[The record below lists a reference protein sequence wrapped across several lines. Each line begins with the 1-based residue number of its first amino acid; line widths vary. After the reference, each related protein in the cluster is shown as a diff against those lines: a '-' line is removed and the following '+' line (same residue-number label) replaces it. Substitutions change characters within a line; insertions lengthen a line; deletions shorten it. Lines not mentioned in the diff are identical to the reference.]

1 MNGNRNGL
9 GAWGPRFAW
18 MMMLNAVIFLFMTAL
33 IAIPS
38 ALSEFGV
45 SLMNP
50 DLSRM
55 FSYGSAGNWFVLGYI
70 FYFLIGVLAM
80 GMFAIG
86 YYILESYLKVPVKG
100 IYKAMAWINYILMGV
115 GVMLS
120 TWVLMYAGY
129 YGVSNLIAKTP
140 TDQLHPVMA
149 LFGTAIGI
157 SILVMVI
164 GILMGLILF
173 AIQFRRNK
181 VWIFESIEVEEPRS
195 VPA

>member
-1 MNGNRNGL
+1 MNSNGNRVGV
-9 GAWGPRFAW
+9 WGPRFAW
-18 MMMLNAVIFLFMTAL
+18 MMMLNAVIFLLITAL

-45 SLMNP
+45 TLMNP

-55 FSYGSAGNWFVLGYI
+55 FSYGSAGNWFVLGYT

-80 GMFAIG
+80 GLFAVG
-86 YYILESYLKVPVKG
+86 YYILEGYLKVPIKG
-100 IYKAMAWINYILMGV
+100 AYKTIAWINYILMGA

-120 TWVLMYAGY
+120 TWILMYAGY

-149 LFGTAIGI
+149 QFGTVIGI

-164 GILMGLILF
+164 AILMGLILF
-173 AIQFRRNK
+173 AVQFKRNK
-181 VWIFESIEVEEPRS
+181 VWIFEKAEVEEPRG